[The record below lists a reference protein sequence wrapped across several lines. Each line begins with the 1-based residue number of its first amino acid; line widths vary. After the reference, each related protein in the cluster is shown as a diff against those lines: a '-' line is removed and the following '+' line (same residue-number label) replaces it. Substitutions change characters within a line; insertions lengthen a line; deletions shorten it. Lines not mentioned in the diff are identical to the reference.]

1 MKKLLLVLLLLCS
14 LTFCFA
20 CEKDGRGNDKDA
32 QNNSQT
38 GLPDTENTSG
48 LVLPEDVF
56 E

>member
-20 CEKDGRGNDKDA
+20 CEKDDKDA
-32 QNNSQT
+32 QKNPQT
-38 GLPDTENTSG
+38 GLPGTENTSG